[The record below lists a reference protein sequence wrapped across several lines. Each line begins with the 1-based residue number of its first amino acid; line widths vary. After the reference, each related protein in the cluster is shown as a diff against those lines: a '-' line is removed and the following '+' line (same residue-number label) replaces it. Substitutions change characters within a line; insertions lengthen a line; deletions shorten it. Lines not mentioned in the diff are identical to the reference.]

1 MRNAHLATK
10 DSTSRPENGRIEGGL
25 SSEVIKMKDDSPL
38 SGPGE
43 LDLAKL
49 VDEVLGEMP
58 GPGSAESG
66 KMPLYQPNT
75 LPLDMS
81 PHAARLAL
89 EEAQRAKEKRRKEAE
104 ELGQMKTAAAPME
117 VLDLQR
123 AAAGAAVVPGLAVQP
138 APKPASVVVAP
149 AASAPAPAS
158 SKATAAP
165 ASSKKAEAKEVKPV
179 QVRSAEVKDS
189 AKATVLTT
197 AKALEKRSSAGRWIM
212 IGMGVVAVAAASTAG
227 WLAYKKSPLLGHAS
241 AATATPTVT
250 APATTAAAPATPS
263 AEGTVASGAA
273 HPNGTPATAAP
284 EAKPPA
290 TSEAKSEEPKPEAK
304 AAAPEA
310 KPAEAKTEEPAA
322 TPKPKRKVTTS
333 APEPKPAPEAKAEEP
348 APKPAPVAKAPEPK
362 PAPVAKAPEP
372 KPAAEAKPAAA
383 PAQPSSVDAILQQQ
397 LKGAIP

>member
-10 DSTSRPENGRIEGGL
+10 DSTSSLENGRIEGGL

-75 LPLDMS
+75 LPLEMS

-89 EEAQRAKEKRRKEAE
+89 EEAQRAKEKRRKEVE
-104 ELGQMKTAAAPME
+104 ELGQMKTAAVPMD

-123 AAAGAAVVPGLAVQP
+123 AAAEAVVPGLAVQP
-138 APKPASVVVAP
+138 KPASVVVVP
-149 AASAPAPAS
+149 APAPA
-158 SKATAAP
+158 AAP
-165 ASSKKAEAKEVKPV
+165 ASAKAEAKVETKKAEAKPI

-197 AKALEKRSSAGRWIM
+197 AKALEKRSSAGRWVM
-212 IGMGVVAVAAASTAG
+212 IGMGLVAVAAASTAG

-241 AATATPTVT
+241 AATPAVT
-250 APATTAAAPATPS
+250 APATTAAAPATPPPE
-263 AEGTVASGAA
+263 AHANAS
-273 HPNGTPATAAP
+273 PASAAP
-284 EAKPPA
+284 EAKPPTTA
-290 TSEAKSEEPKPEAK
+290 EAKSEEPKPEAK

-310 KPAEAKTEEPAA
+310 KPAEAKAEEPAA
-322 TPKPKRKVTTS
+322 PTTKPKRKVAAS
-333 APEPKPAPEAKAEEP
+333 APEPKAAPEAKAEEP
-348 APKPAPVAKAPEPK
+348 APKPAPAAKAPEPK
-362 PAPVAKAPEP
+362 PAPAPVAAKAPEP
-372 KPAAEAKPAAA
+372 KAEAKPAAP

>member
-10 DSTSRPENGRIEGGL
+10 DSTSSLENGRIEGGL

-75 LPLDMS
+75 LPLEMS

-123 AAAGAAVVPGLAVQP
+123 AAAEAVVPGLAVQP
-138 APKPASVVVAP
+138 KPASVVVVPAP
-149 AASAPAPAS
+149 VPAAAAASAKP
-158 SKATAAP
+158 
-165 ASSKKAEAKEVKPV
+165 EAKVDAKKVEEKKVEAKPI

-197 AKALEKRSSAGRWIM
+197 AKALEKRSSAGRWVM
-212 IGMGVVAVAAASTAG
+212 IGMGLVAVAAASTAG

-241 AATATPTVT
+241 AATPAVT
-250 APATTAAAPATPS
+250 APAATTAAATPAPEAHANATP
-263 AEGTVASGAA
+263 AS
-273 HPNGTPATAAP
+273 AAP
-284 EAKPPA
+284 EAKPPTTA
-290 TSEAKSEEPKPEAK
+290 EAKSEEPKPEAK

-310 KPAEAKTEEPAA
+310 KPAEAKAEEPAA
-322 TPKPKRKVTTS
+322 PTTKPKRKVAAS
-333 APEPKPAPEAKAEEP
+333 APESKPAPEAKAEEP
-348 APKPAPVAKAPEPK
+348 APKPAPAAKAPEPK
-362 PAPVAKAPEP
+362 PAPAPVAAKAPEP
-372 KPAAEAKPAAA
+372 KAETKPAAP

>member
-10 DSTSRPENGRIEGGL
+10 DSTSSLENGRIEGGL

-75 LPLDMS
+75 LPLEMS

-123 AAAGAAVVPGLAVQP
+123 AAEAAVPGLAVQP
-138 APKPASVVVAP
+138 KPASVVVVPAP
-149 AASAPAPAS
+149 VPAAAAASAKP
-158 SKATAAP
+158 
-165 ASSKKAEAKEVKPV
+165 EAKVDAKKVDEKKVEAKPI

-197 AKALEKRSSAGRWIM
+197 AKALEKRSSAGRWVM
-212 IGMGVVAVAAASTAG
+212 IGMGLVAVAAASTAG

-241 AATATPTVT
+241 AATPAVT
-250 APATTAAAPATPS
+250 APAATTAAAPATPT
-263 AEGTVASGAA
+263 AEGSVASANVA
-273 HPNGTPATAAP
+273 PATAAP
-284 EAKPPA
+284 EAKPPTTA
-290 TSEAKSEEPKPEAK
+290 EAKSEEPKPEAK

-310 KPAEAKTEEPAA
+310 KPAEAKAEEPAA
-322 TPKPKRKVTTS
+322 TTPKPKRKVTAT
-333 APEPKPAPEAKAEEP
+333 APEPKAAPEPKTEEP
-348 APKPAPVAKAPEPK
+348 KAAPVAKAPEPK
-362 PAPVAKAPEP
+362 PAPTAKAPEP
-372 KPAAEAKPAAA
+372 KAEAKPAPAAA